1 MNPNQFLEIIIEKF
15 PLIKLD
21 FERVRDFTDK
31 ISGVDITFGAGNF
44 EWLSLDDGG
53 KMHYRR
59 FLTTNDISD
68 EDQLRVIVDSIF
80 RSGVSVNKVY
90 LTLTPDQ
97 PKEDNVGDDLLR
109 KMGEE
114 VAKEECQRVIDDL
127 RNGEKK

>member
-1 MNPNQFLEIIIEKF
+1 MNPKEFLNIVIEKF
-15 PLIKLD
+15 PFIKLD

-31 ISGVDITFGAGNF
+31 ISGVDITFGAGHF
-44 EWLSLDDGG
+44 EWLSLDDDG
-53 KMHYRR
+53 KMHYRH

-68 EDQLRVIVDSIF
+68 EDQLREIVDSIF

-127 RNGEKK
+127 RNGENK

>member
-1 MNPNQFLEIIIEKF
+1 MNPKEFLNIVIEKF

-31 ISGVDITFGAGNF
+31 ISGVDITFGAGSF
-44 EWLSLDDGG
+44 EWLSLDDDG

-68 EDQLRVIVDSIF
+68 EDQLREIVDSIF
-80 RSGVSVNKVY
+80 RSGISVNKVY
-90 LTLTPDQ
+90 LTITPDQ

-114 VAKEECQRVIDDL
+114 VAKEECQRVIDEL
-127 RNGEKK
+127 KNGENK